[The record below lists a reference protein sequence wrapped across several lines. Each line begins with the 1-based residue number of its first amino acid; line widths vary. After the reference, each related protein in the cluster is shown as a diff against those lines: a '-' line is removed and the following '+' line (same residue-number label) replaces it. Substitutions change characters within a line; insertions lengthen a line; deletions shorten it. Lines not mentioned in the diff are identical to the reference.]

1 MFNKLIENSNL
12 NGFNVSKS
20 LDSKTVS
27 IYPISEYNLEAIKY
41 LIENCSR
48 SNQQNINVRI
58 AIIDTSLWLGDFL
71 DKYWDKISYVCTLPR
86 FDVLKVEGNEVVT
99 KTYKVGSKE
108 FHCESEL
115 DVFFNGGKWKKFVI
129 YTITKYADLSTMKT
143 FYNIRY
149 ADITEKYE
157 IRDNKLNSILETG
170 KETGKDLLGD
180 DDWLSIDEFGGDF
193 A

>member
-1 MFNKLIENSNL
+1 MFNKLIENSTL
-12 NGFNVSKS
+12 NGVAVNKS
-20 LDSKTVS
+20 LDSNTVS

-48 SNQQNINVRI
+48 SNQENINVRI
-58 AIIDTSLWLGDFL
+58 ATIDTSLWLGDFL
-71 DKYWDKISYVCTLPR
+71 DKYWNKISYVCTLPS
-86 FDVLKVEGNEVVT
+86 FDVLKVEGNKIVT
-99 KTYKVGSKE
+99 KTYRVGSKD
-108 FHCESEL
+108 FHSDAEL
-115 DVFFNGGKWKKFVI
+115 DSFFNEGKWKKFVI

-157 IRDNKLNSILETG
+157 VRDNKINSIL
-170 KETGKDLLGD
+170 ETGKDLLGD
-180 DDWLSIDEFGGDF
+180 DDWLSTDEFDGDF